1 MSSTASGSPSKAA
14 PSPPLPR
21 GVLGRSGTPLLPGT
35 RKPKQEGC
43 FITSRLP
50 SLRGPRDLTL
60 SGSPGQ
66 KRTFAPKVDAPRKA
80 PSGRDDEGLGRG
92 KGYEGSRGS
101 FNHGGRGS
109 RRGRG
114 GHHPDR
120 GARFIQTQG
129 ATFSQGVESTKTSAP
144 PVKWNKCESTPV
156 ERPKYQGPS
165 GITQTAE
172 EKIQDEKKL
181 ELLLRSDFIDD
192 GYVEMPRLCPTTLPL
207 ITPSVPASERKPM
220 VKAEGGPAIK
230 QEPLDG
236 PALDKAVP
244 STAVNR
250 LTLADLCMD
259 PNLPEIGQLLFFQ
272 LPDSLPG
279 LQLPAESSQ
288 KEAAGSIVKVEEQ
301 QSQNGQI
308 KLRQF
313 PEGYIGKLQVMK
325 SGRVRLVLGT
335 VALSVDLGTHLS
347 FHQELMAVRLS
358 EVGGADVSVLGHIL
372 NKLICLPDMEQLLVA
387 TSQEVF

>member
-1 MSSTASGSPSKAA
+1 MSSTPNGSPSKAA

-35 RKPKQEGC
+35 
-43 FITSRLP
+43 RLP

-80 PSGRDDEGLGRG
+80 TSGRDDEGFGRG

-144 PVKWNKCESTPV
+144 VKWNKCESTPV

-165 GITQTAE
+165 SSNQTAE

-192 GYVEMPRLCPTTLPL
+192 GHVEMPRLCPTTLPL
-207 ITPSVPASERKPM
+207 ITPSVTASERKPM

-236 PALDKAVP
+236 PALDNVAP
-244 STAVNR
+244 RTALNR
-250 LTLADLCMD
+250 PTLADLCMD

-279 LQLPAESSQ
+279 LQLPAEPSQ
-288 KEAAGSIVKVEEQ
+288 KEAASSIVKVEEQ

-335 VALSVDLGTHLS
+335 VALSVDTGTHLS
-347 FHQELMAVRLS
+347 FHQELMSVRLS

-372 NKLICLPDMEQLLVA
+372 NKLICLPDMEQLLA
-387 TSQEVF
+387 ANSQEIS

>member
-1 MSSTASGSPSKAA
+1 MSSTPNGSPSKAA

-35 RKPKQEGC
+35 
-43 FITSRLP
+43 RLP

-80 PSGRDDEGLGRG
+80 TSGRDDEGFGRG

-129 ATFSQGVESTKTSAP
+129 ATFSQGVEGTKTSA

-165 GITQTAE
+165 SSNQTAE

-192 GYVEMPRLCPTTLPL
+192 GHVEMPRLCPTTLPL
-207 ITPSVPASERKPM
+207 ITPSVTASERKPV
-220 VKAEGGPAIK
+220 VKVEGGPAIK

-236 PALDKAVP
+236 PALDNVAP
-244 STAVNR
+244 CTALNR
-250 LTLADLCMD
+250 PTLADLCTD

-279 LQLPAESSQ
+279 LQLPAEPSQ
-288 KEAAGSIVKVEEQ
+288 KEAASSIVKVEEQ

-335 VALSVDLGTHLS
+335 VALSVDTGTHLS
-347 FHQELMAVRLS
+347 FHQELISVRLS

-372 NKLICLPDMEQLLVA
+372 NKLICLPDMEQLLA
-387 TSQEVF
+387 ANSQEIS

>member
-1 MSSTASGSPSKAA
+1 MSSTPNGSPSKAA

-35 RKPKQEGC
+35 
-43 FITSRLP
+43 RLP

-80 PSGRDDEGLGRG
+80 TSGRDDEGFGRG

-144 PVKWNKCESTPV
+144 VKWNKCESTPV
-156 ERPKYQGPS
+156 ERPKYHGPS
-165 GITQTAE
+165 SSNQTAE

-192 GYVEMPRLCPTTLPL
+192 GHVEMPRLYPTTLPL
-207 ITPSVPASERKPM
+207 ITLSVTASERKPL

-236 PALDKAVP
+236 PALDNVAP
-244 STAVNR
+244 CTALNR
-250 LTLADLCMD
+250 PTLADLCMD

-272 LPDSLPG
+272 LPDTLPG
-279 LQLPAESSQ
+279 LQLPAEPSQ
-288 KEAAGSIVKVEEQ
+288 KEAASSIVKVEEQ

-335 VALSVDLGTHLS
+335 VALSVDTGTHLS
-347 FHQELMAVRLS
+347 FHQELISVRLS

-372 NKLICLPDMEQLLVA
+372 NKLICLPDMEQLLA
-387 TSQEVF
+387 ANSQEIS